1 MEEKSTLLAKRKNI
15 QTVFDYCLDQRI
27 SFTVNPRGLA
37 ADEFDIT
44 LTISGIKQAIALG
57 MFAKEH
63 KFEVLGLGEI
73 AKPKSG
79 STVKKT
85 EAKET
90 VSKENDENVEPDTAK
105 NEQQSTTAVLNF

>member
-63 KFEVLGLGEI
+63 KFEVLGLGEL
-73 AKPKSG
+73 AKPKSAN
-79 STVKKT
+79 TVKKG

-90 VSKENDENVEPDTAK
+90 VSKESEEVVETSTAK
-105 NEQQSTTAVLNF
+105 SEQQPTTTVLNF